1 MSLSIH
7 GLRHLVLC
15 WVLPVQVQVFALD
28 VRAHLRG
35 VQGGVNLGWGQGRGR
50 LSLVADFL
58 ITPSIKL
65 LERKLVAASLG
76 NYPDQTI

>member
-7 GLRHLVLC
+7 GFRHL
-15 WVLPVQVQVFALD
+15 VLPVQVFAPD
-28 VRAHLRG
+28 VRAHLHR
-35 VQGGVNLGWGQGRGR
+35 VQGGVDLGWGQGRGR
-50 LSLVADFL
+50 LLSLVGDFL

>member
-7 GLRHLVLC
+7 GLRHLVL
-15 WVLPVQVQVFALD
+15 PVQVFAPD

-35 VQGGVNLGWGQGRGR
+35 VQGGVNLGCGRGRGR

-58 ITPSIKL
+58 IPPSIEL
-65 LERKLVAASLG
+65 LERKLVAALLG
-76 NYPDQTI
+76 NYPNHTI